1 MSRFCASLQR
11 HAAAAS
17 LAPEP
22 VLPAL
27 LAAAQGDPVAERG
40 SREDLIK
47 GAGPSGGQSV
57 STGDMQRGLGE
68 ALGHTAEA
76 PLLRVL
82 CRSKAQVLLCSWHAA
97 CCVCHAVI
105 LLRFEKPACQFAY
118 LQ

>member
-27 LAAAQGDPVAERG
+27 LAAARGDPVAERG
-40 SREDLIK
+40 PREDLIK
-47 GAGPSGGQSV
+47 GAGPRSGQSA
-57 STGDMQRGLGE
+57 STGDVQRGFGE
-68 ALGHTAEA
+68 ALGHAAEA

-82 CRSKAQVLLCSWHAA
+82 CRSKAQVLLCPWHAA
-97 CCVCHAVI
+97 CRVCHAVI
-105 LLRFEKPACQFAY
+105 LYRFGKPACQFA
-118 LQ
+118 